1 MQEVSVEGWAE
12 NPVEPPGVGRA
23 RPASTVRTTLLHRPE
38 TAAGIIE
45 RPERLER
52 LERGLNRCATTV
64 TAPAGFG
71 KSVLVSQWCDTID
84 RPVAWL
90 SMAPAT
96 DGLLDFAIHV
106 VAAVRTAVPDAL
118 DDLAGLLDAGRLLD
132 AEALTTELS
141 NGLDDLDEP
150 IVIVLDDYHVIESP
164 QVHHVLGELLAHPS
178 PSVHVVILARRDP
191 ALPLDALRARGRL
204 NELRIGDLTF
214 TETETRHFVE
224 GELDRCLE
232 GALVRALQT
241 STEGWPAGIRLAVE
255 AIRRTGDPAA
265 LVGAGFMD
273 LDAQDFL
280 LSEVLE
286 NVPPPIL
293 RYLVV
298 ASYFDQFSAELCE
311 ATVASGA
318 TGPSPI
324 TGDDFIDWIRRNN
337 LFIIPLDTEGTW
349 FRFHHLFA
357 RRLRSWRDAKG
368 GLETDEARIRRAA
381 ARVLRDDGFVGE
393 AIRELRL
400 AGDEREAVDL
410 AVEFGTELIDEER
423 WGEIGVLL
431 DSFPDDVVA
440 GSPALLVLRCWHV
453 GDNGGRHREM
463 RQLLDLAETHLDDDG
478 LDDADLRGQI
488 AVLRGT
494 YDKLNG
500 GDFDGALADSEYARR
515 MMSTSPGRHLAF
527 AYTLG
532 AVALSDSGRY
542 DDAQRLVEGV
552 VGDQRFA
559 GMALDPMIW
568 MQPFLA
574 WLHGDVAA
582 LDRAGAQMVAV
593 GERFEHRATTAFGHY
608 FSGTAAYERNDLAGA
623 EQHLSIT
630 FDTRFTTLELR
641 LHGGAA
647 LALTEL
653 AGGRTTDAIATS
665 EATLHEMLDAR
676 ADHYLPTAHGLLA
689 LVEHRVGRTASA
701 TRWAE
706 STDTDGLRHRYMFFD
721 RMPALIELLLASATD
736 AVRGAALLERT
747 LESLDG
753 RFNRPLNVKLLGLD
767 ALRRARV
774 GDEAGALDVVAS
786 AVDRAHQGGM
796 VRSLADLGPELIPLL
811 QRVEATGSMLDH
823 VGAIVDAV
831 ASPVA
836 NDHAT
841 PPTADAVASV
851 PGGPA
856 LTGRELDV
864 LRLLANRYTNR
875 EIASELYI
883 AVGTVKKRTVSL
895 YDKLNVHGRREAVMK
910 ARALGY
916 LRD

>member
-1 MQEVSVEGWAE
+1 MPPVSLDER
-12 NPVEPPGVGRA
+12 PPHHADTAGGRA
-23 RPASTVRTTLLHRPE
+23 GLGSTVRTTLLHRPE
-38 TAAGIIE
+38 TAGGIIE
-45 RPERLER
+45 RPDRLAR
-52 LERGLNRCATTV
+52 LDRGLDRCVTIV

-71 KSVLVSQWCDTID
+71 KSVLVSQWCDSID

-90 SMAPAT
+90 SMAQAT
-96 DGLLDFAIHV
+96 DGLLEFAIHV

-118 DDLAGLLDAGRLLD
+118 GDLVGLLDAGRPLD
-132 AEALTTELS
+132 ADALTTELS
-141 NGLDDLDEP
+141 NGLDDLDDP
-150 IVIVLDDYHVIESP
+150 IVIVLDDYHVIESSH
-164 QVHHVLGELLAHPS
+164 VHRVLGELLAHPS
-178 PSVHVVILARRDP
+178 PAAHFVILARRDP
-191 ALPLDALRARGRL
+191 TLPLDALRARGNL

-214 TETETRHFVE
+214 TEAETRAFVD
-224 GELDRCLE
+224 GELDRPFE
-232 GALVRALQT
+232 DAEVHTLQT
-241 STEGWPAGIRLAVE
+241 STEGWPAGVRLAVE
-255 AIRRTGDPAA
+255 AIRRAGDPGA

-273 LDAQDFL
+273 LGAQDFL

-293 RYLVV
+293 RYLIV
-298 ASYFDQFSAELCE
+298 ASYFDQFSAQLCE
-311 ATVASGA
+311 ATTATAA

-324 TGDDFIDWIRRNN
+324 TGDDFIEWITRNN
-337 LFIIPLDTEGTW
+337 LFVVPLDAEGRW

-357 RRLRSWRDAKG
+357 RRLRSWREARV
-368 GLETDEARIRRAA
+368 GLGADEAQLRRSA

-400 AGDEREAVDL
+400 AGDEQEAVDL
-410 AVEFGTELIDEER
+410 AFEFGTALLDEEH
-423 WGEIGVLL
+423 WGEVGVLL
-431 DSFPDDVVA
+431 DSFPDDVIA
-440 GSPALLVLRCWHV
+440 RFPALLVLRCWHV

-463 RQLLDLAETHLDDDG
+463 RQLLDLAESQLTDDDHA
-478 LDDADLRGQI
+478 DADLRGQI

-494 YDKLNG
+494 YDKLNS

-527 AYTLG
+527 AYALG
-532 AVALSDSGRY
+532 AVALSNSGRY
-542 DDAQRLVEGV
+542 EDAQRLVAGV

-574 WLHGDVAA
+574 WLQGDVVA
-582 LDRAGAQMVAV
+582 LERGGAQMIAV
-593 GERFEHRATTAFGHY
+593 GERFEHRATSAFGHY
-608 FSGTAAYERNDLAGA
+608 FSGTAAYERNDLALA
-623 EQHLSIT
+623 EQHLSIA

-653 AGGRTTDAIATS
+653 AGGQATDAIATA

-676 ADHYLPTAHGLLA
+676 ADHYLPTAQGLLA
-689 LVEHRVGRTASA
+689 HVEHRAGRTPSA
-701 TRWAE
+701 TRWAQ
-706 STDTDGLRHRYMFFD
+706 SADTNARRHRYMFFD
-721 RMPALIELLLASATD
+721 RTPTLIELLLTSEAD
-736 AVRGAALLERT
+736 EPRGRMLLAET
-747 LESLDG
+747 LDSLDG
-753 RFNRPLNVKLLGLD
+753 RFNRPLHLKLSGLD
-767 ALRRARV
+767 ALRLARA
-774 GDEAGALDVVAS
+774 GDEARSLEVLRS
-786 AVDRAHQGGM
+786 AVDQAHQGGM

-811 QRVEATGSMLDH
+811 QRVEATGAALDH

-831 ASPVA
+831 ASPA
-836 NDHAT
+836 AGDNTAPT
-841 PPTADAVASV
+841 TADAVASV

-856 LTGRELDV
+856 LTARELDV
-864 LRLLANRYTNR
+864 LRLLAARYTNR